1 MNLIITCQRNLEE
14 PTILEIQNILERFGD
29 TDAIIDKTIFSGII
43 QIETKI
49 DSMNVLDCFKDLIE
63 DEPWLIKYCSRI
75 IPIQEECESKL
86 DHITDKVNSLSSIIK
101 KNETYRITVEKRQ
114 SSLHTKDIISEI
126 ADSLPNKVSL
136 ENSDWEIIIQ
146 VFQLKLVN
154 VIAVATKPNVKTR
167 QKLINGCM
175 INRFCP

>member
-1 MNLIITCQRNLEE
+1 MNLIITCQRNLEV
-14 PTILEIQNILERFGD
+14 PTILEIQNFLERFGD
-29 TDAIIDKTIFSGII
+29 TEAVIEKTVFSGII
-43 QIETKI
+43 EVETKLDI
-49 DSMNVLDCFKDLIE
+49 IKVLDNFKEIIE

-75 IPIQEECESKL
+75 IPIQEVCESKL
-86 DHITDKVNSLSSIIK
+86 EYITDKVNSLSNIIK

-146 VFQLKLVN
+146 VLRDRTG
-154 VIAVATKPNVKTR
+154 ISIMPPNSILSVDR
-167 QKLINGCM
+167 QKRVELD
-175 INRFCP
+175 

>member
-49 DSMNVLDCFKDLIE
+49 DSMNVLDGFKDLIE

-114 SSLHTKDIISEI
+114 SSLHAKDIISKI
-126 ADSLPNKVSL
+126 ADSLSNKVSL

-146 VFQLKLVN
+146 VLRDRTG
-154 VIAVATKPNVKTR
+154 ISIIPPNSILSVDR
-167 QKLINGCM
+167 QKRVELD
-175 INRFCP
+175 

>member
-29 TDAIIDKTIFSGII
+29 TDAIIEKTIFSGII
-43 QIETKI
+43 QIETKL
-49 DSMNVLDCFKDLIE
+49 DSMNVIDGFKDLID

-114 SSLHTKDIISEI
+114 SSLHTKDIISKI
-126 ADSLPNKVSL
+126 ADSLLNKVSL

-146 VFQLKLVN
+146 VLRDRTG
-154 VIAVATKPNVKTR
+154 ISIIPPNSILSVDR
-167 QKLINGCM
+167 QKRVELD
-175 INRFCP
+175 

>member
-29 TDAIIDKTIFSGII
+29 ADAIIEKTIFSGII
-43 QIETKI
+43 QIETKL
-49 DSMNVLDCFKDLIE
+49 DSMNVLDGFKDLIE
-63 DEPWLIKYCSRI
+63 EEPWLIKYCSRI

-86 DHITDKVNSLSSIIK
+86 EHITDKVNSLSSIIK

-114 SSLHTKDIISEI
+114 SSLHTKDIISKI
-126 ADSLPNKVSL
+126 ADSLSNKVSL

-146 VFQLKLVN
+146 VLRDRTG
-154 VIAVATKPNVKTR
+154 ISIIPPNSILSVHK
-167 QKLINGCM
+167 QKRIELD
-175 INRFCP
+175 

>member
-1 MNLIITCQRNLEE
+1 MNLIITCQRNLED
-14 PTILEIQNILERFGD
+14 PTILEIQNFLERFGD
-29 TDAIIDKTIFSGII
+29 KDAVIEKTVFSGII
-43 QIETKI
+43 QVETK
-49 DSMNVLDCFKDLIE
+49 LDIICLLDNFREIIE

-86 DHITDKVNSLSSIIK
+86 DKIKDKVISLSHIIK

-126 ADSLPNKVSL
+126 ANSLPNKVSL

-146 VFQLKLVN
+146 VLRN
-154 VIAVATKPNVKTR
+154 RTGISIIIPNSILSVEKEKR
-167 QKLINGCM
+167 VELD
-175 INRFCP
+175 